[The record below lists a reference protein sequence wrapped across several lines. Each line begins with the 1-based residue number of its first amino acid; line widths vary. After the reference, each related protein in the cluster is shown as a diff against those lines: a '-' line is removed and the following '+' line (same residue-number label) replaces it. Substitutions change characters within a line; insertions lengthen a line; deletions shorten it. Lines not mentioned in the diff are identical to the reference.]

1 MKRSIAVI
9 FAAST
14 LFLAGCCTSTHVT
27 KWEYKVAVAPRMPA
41 IQFGGT
47 TNAPASQES
56 FRDIMQRRR
65 EAQQKFLNELG
76 KDGWVL
82 INENEGTLY
91 FKRPIK

>member
-41 IQFGGT
+41 IQFGAA
-47 TNAPASQES
+47 TNAPASDES
-56 FRDIMQRRR
+56 IRDIRQRRG
-65 EAQQKFLNELG
+65 EAQQEFLNGLG

-82 INENEGTLY
+82 INENEGTFY